1 MPRRRAARCAS
12 SSPWPASVPFRRA
25 GAAAGALACALC
37 AQAPGRP
44 LKTHW
49 GARCGRVVGGNA
61 VGNGYWYSMG
71 ADGEGEVTWAAPC
84 SAADAATIQAEM
96 QALVSCVTPPPS
108 ECGTESDTV
117 GAPQ

>member
-1 MPRRRAARCAS
+1 M
-12 SSPWPASVPFRRA
+12 PFRRA